1 MGNTAQGSFPAPK
14 SNDKAEAAPKPAPVK
29 SEDE

>member
-1 MGNTAQGSFPAPK
+1 MGNVASGSFPAPK
-14 SNDKAEAAPKPAPVK
+14 SNDEAKAPKPAPAK